1 MGDDFLNQ
9 NNNHLNDILK
19 NSKVDKK
26 EIENAVKTG
35 KTDKLINNLSPEDK
49 QKLLNVMND
58 KEAMNNILKSP
69 KAQAILKLFGGK
81 NG

>member
-1 MGDDFLNQ
+1 MNQ
-9 NNNHLNDILK
+9 NNKIFNDILK
-19 NSKVDKK
+19 DGNDKINKK
-26 EIENAVKTG
+26 EIENAVKSG
-35 KTDKLINNLSPEDK
+35 NTDRLINSLSPEDK
-49 QKLLNVMND
+49 QKLLNIMSD

>member
-49 QKLLNVMND
+49 QKLLNIMND
-58 KEAMNNILKSP
+58 KETMNNILKSP
-69 KAQAILKLFGGK
+69 KAQALLKLFGGK